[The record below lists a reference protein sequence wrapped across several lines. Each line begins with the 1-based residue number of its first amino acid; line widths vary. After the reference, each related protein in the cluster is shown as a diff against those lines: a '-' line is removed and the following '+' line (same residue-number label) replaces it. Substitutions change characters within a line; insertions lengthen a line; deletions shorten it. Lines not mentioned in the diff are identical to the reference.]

1 MSSMYRCGV
10 VNRLV
15 EITGSV
21 CVGRGGSMEWV
32 EVVVREFPRNM

>member
-1 MSSMYRCGV
+1 MNSMYRCGV

-21 CVGRGGSMEWV
+21 WGGGGSMEWV